1 MTLIFESIKVKFCLI
16 SYKRSAKIIDGGE
29 ERQLAFKLQ
38 NLRFFEKRSKVTT
51 CGKPIF
57 YIEIAMFQV
66 AFLVIKT
73 DAVEWFFL

>member
-38 NLRFFEKRSKVTT
+38 NLRFFEKRSKSN
-51 CGKPIF
+51 
-57 YIEIAMFQV
+57 YMWEAY
-66 AFLVIKT
+66 FLHWDCYVSSR
-73 DAVEWFFL
+73 LPSY